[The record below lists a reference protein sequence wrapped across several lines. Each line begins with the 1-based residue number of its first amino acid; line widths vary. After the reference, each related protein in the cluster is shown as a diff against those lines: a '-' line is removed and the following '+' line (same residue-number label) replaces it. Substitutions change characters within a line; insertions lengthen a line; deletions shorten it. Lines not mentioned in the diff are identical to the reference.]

1 MVALTLSFLNLYT
14 QYNRPQ
20 KIEKC
25 ESTTCTNVNAFVV
38 PKTNLLVAPTLLVLP
53 VLQLETYFWEDTT
66 ALYIHAASAVY
77 SIFLITD
84 I

>member
-14 QYNRPQ
+14 QYNRSQ

-38 PKTNLLVAPTLLVLP
+38 PENEPTGST
-53 VLQLETYFWEDTT
+53 EFTGATSIT
-66 ALYIHAASAVY
+66 A
-77 SIFLITD
+77 
-84 I
+84 

>member
-20 KIEKC
+20 KNRKC

-38 PKTNLLVAPTLLVLP
+38 PENEPTGST
-53 VLQLETYFWEDTT
+53 EFTGATS
-66 ALYIHAASAVY
+66 INMNIY